1 MQFNLNMQVFMY
13 QNYKVNLVSNSVLQ
27 LINAVHDTH
36 EL

>member
-1 MQFNLNMQVFMY
+1 MQDNLNMQVFMY

-27 LINAVHDTH
+27 LINAVHDTR